1 MTHIILALV
10 LPVLI
15 MLIVTRVAFHLLGAL
30 IVTLMIMIAAVRI
43 HERPVYEMA
52 LTLISLVL
60 GYYLSKKLLQKK
72 PGM

>member
-1 MTHIILALV
+1 MIDIILALV

-30 IVTLMIMIAAVRI
+30 VVTLMIMIAVVRI
-43 HERPVYEMA
+43 YERPIYEIVLA
-52 LTLISLVL
+52 VISLVV

>member
-1 MTHIILALV
+1 MLALV

-30 IVTLMIMIAAVRI
+30 VVTLMIMIAVVRI
-43 HERPVYEMA
+43 YERPIYEIVLA
-52 LTLISLVL
+52 AISLVV

>member
-1 MTHIILALV
+1 MIDIILALV

-30 IVTLMIMIAAVRI
+30 VVTLMIMIAVVRI
-43 HERPVYEMA
+43 YERPIYEIVLA
-52 LTLISLVL
+52 AISLVV

>member
-1 MTHIILALV
+1 MIDIILALV

-30 IVTLMIMIAAVRI
+30 VVTLMIMIAVVRI
-43 HERPVYEMA
+43 YERPIYEIVLA
-52 LTLISLVL
+52 ATSLVV